1 MARTRARMKRSSRP
15 PSDTVSPVPHPCRD
29 ERLLAIR
36 ERPATRG
43 DVWTGAYRGSLT
55 GRDTVSC
62 AAWTAGWATRS
73 LPSPRPVTWGQHFPL
88 MVNANKRHASISSV
102 LPLVVAFQRELGQ
115 AGGAGSVASR
125 LVREEIEMRGE
136 AGSDD

>member
-1 MARTRARMKRSSRP
+1 MDGRLPGKPDRARYGVVRRLDRGVGYS
-15 PSDTVSPVPHPCRD
+15 VPA
-29 ERLLAIR
+29 L
-36 ERPATRG
+36 PA
-43 DVWTGAYRGSLT
+43 ASH
-55 GRDTVSC
+55 
-62 AAWTAGWATRS
+62 
-73 LPSPRPVTWGQHFPL
+73 WGQHFAL

>member
-1 MARTRARMKRSSRP
+1 MDGRLPGKPDRARHGVVRRL
-15 PSDTVSPVPHPCRD
+15 DRGVGYPVPA
-29 ERLLAIR
+29 L
-36 ERPATRG
+36 PAASHL
-43 DVWTGAYRGSLT
+43 GAT
-55 GRDTVSC
+55 
-62 AAWTAGWATRS
+62 
-73 LPSPRPVTWGQHFPL
+73 FPL

-115 AGGAGSVASR
+115 AGVAGSVASR

>member
-1 MARTRARMKRSSRP
+1 
-15 PSDTVSPVPHPCRD
+15 
-29 ERLLAIR
+29 
-36 ERPATRG
+36 
-43 DVWTGAYRGSLT
+43 
-55 GRDTVSC
+55 
-62 AAWTAGWATRS
+62 
-73 LPSPRPVTWGQHFPL
+73 